1 MKDHY
6 HILGIEKNASFDEI
20 KKAYFMMAKKHHP
33 DSGNKSEVE
42 QFYQIT
48 EAYQLLSDKEKR
60 KEYDLSID
68 NKQKVEGLFDNT
80 SYKSNVYKSNSNV
93 NSTSR
98 RKEAE
103 SFYRSQLIHGF
114 ALVNGFALISSGIG
128 YIFSLI
134 FGGSWYL
141 GVIVGFLLGF
151 IWSLHRNFDLSS
163 FINSQKKQKIFN
175 YLSWVLFGIGVLY
188 FLILLIL

>member
-1 MKDHY
+1 MKDYY

-60 KEYDLSID
+60 KEYDVSI
-68 NKQKVEGLFDNT
+68 NNEQKVDGLFDNT

-93 NSTSR
+93 DSAFR
-98 RKEAE
+98 QKAAK
-103 SFYRSQLIHGF
+103 SFYRSQLIYGL
-114 ALVNGFALISSGIG
+114 ARVNGFALISSGIG

-141 GVIVGFLLGF
+141 GVIIGFLLGL
-151 IWSLHRNFDLSS
+151 IWSLHRNFDVSS
-163 FINSQKKQKIFN
+163 FVNSPKRQKIFN
-175 YLSWVLFGIGVLY
+175 YLSWVLFGIGALY
-188 FLILLIL
+188 FLWLII